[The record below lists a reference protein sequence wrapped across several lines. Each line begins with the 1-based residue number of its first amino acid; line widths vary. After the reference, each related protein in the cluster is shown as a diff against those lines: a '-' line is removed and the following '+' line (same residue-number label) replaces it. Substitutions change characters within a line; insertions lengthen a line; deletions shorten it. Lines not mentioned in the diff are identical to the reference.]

1 MLWRVQY
8 HFQME
13 EYFGKICFSRQ
24 SFGQV
29 NDRVYLTDSPVNASQ
44 SEISQ
49 SSDDE
54 SNSGPPPQKKPNR
67 NAVNIW
73 RASKDVFDK

>member
-1 MLWRVQY
+1 
-8 HFQME
+8 ME

-29 NDRVYLTDSPVNASQ
+29 NDRVYLTDSQDDTSQ
-44 SEISQ
+44 SEINQ

-54 SNSGPPPQKKPNR
+54 SNSGLPPQKKPNR